1 MQTKKKRDTGT
12 DMKANTDTDT
22 GTDMKA
28 NTDTDTGT
36 DMKANTDTDTGTDM
50 KANTNTDTG
59 TDMKENTNTVPE
71 TKKSTKLGADTKTSK
86 KNIAKKTLV
95 LTLRMGLVLLAVL
108 VVVMLTANSVG
119 PQEQENLLI
128 EDGTRFYVRDININ
142 GTKIVNYYLNNP
154 FFIYLDS
161 AYVPVSEAL
170 GDILGFDYKVSR
182 EEPYIFISKKIPVR
196 EQLEVQEVK
205 RGDESIRVTER
216 YDVQVFHG
224 IPKEKLD
231 PKGLGGMSL
240 LGLPAL
246 QGDDGVFYLP
256 IKALMEDPVFQW
268 DVYADPNYGLCI
280 STLPDITALSLWSEK
295 ESKFNQGLAEYIRSR
310 NPNIRPSVAQEY
322 TFYFKN
328 AARENAIEVE
338 WLMALSQCES
348 RFRKDVVSHAGATGM
363 MQIMEATGRGYGL
376 SKDDLLDPK
385 KNIDFG
391 AMYYAQMLD
400 GYKGDQIRALSA
412 YQMGIPNENK
422 GGYEPIYANTI
433 MWAHDNLKKFL
444 RENGYVY

>member
-1 MQTKKKRDTGT
+1 MQIKKK
-12 DMKANTDTDT
+12 TDT

-28 NTDTDTGT
+28 NTG
-36 DMKANTDTDTGTDM
+36 TGTDM
-50 KANTNTDTG
+50 KANTNTG
-59 TDMKENTNTVPE
+59 TDMKANKKTVPD
-71 TKKSTKLGADTKTSK
+71 TKTSKKLGPDTKTSKKLGSDAKTSK

-119 PQEQENLLI
+119 PQKIDNMRI

-142 GTKIVNYYLNNP
+142 GTKLVNYYLNNP

-170 GDILGFDYKVSR
+170 GDILGFDYKVSKDD
-182 EEPYIFISKKIPVR
+182 PYIFISKKIPVR
-196 EQLEVQEVK
+196 EQLEGQEVK
-205 RGDESIRVTER
+205 RGDESITVTER

-224 IPKEKLD
+224 IPKATLD
-231 PKGLGGMSL
+231 PKGLDGMSL

-256 IKALMEDPVFQW
+256 IKALMEDSVFQW

-280 STLPDITALSLWSEK
+280 STLPDITGLSLWSEK

-363 MQIMEATGRGYGL
+363 MQIMQATGRGYGL

-422 GGYEPIYANTI
+422 GGYEPTYANTI
-433 MWAHDNLKKFL
+433 MWAHDNLKGFL
-444 RENGYVY
+444 RENGYV